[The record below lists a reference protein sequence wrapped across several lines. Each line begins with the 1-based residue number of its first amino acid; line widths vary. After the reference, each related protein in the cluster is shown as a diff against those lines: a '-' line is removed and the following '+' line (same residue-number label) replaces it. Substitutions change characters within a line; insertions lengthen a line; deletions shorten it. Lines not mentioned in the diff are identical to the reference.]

1 MARNEIVKVN
11 IDSECILKALDR
23 QKVSF
28 RELGR
33 RLGMEGISERTV
45 RTYIKKGV
53 CPPYVLTKIC
63 EALHMPVSYPIV
75 GPTIIVDIP
84 VLVQVTD
91 AEFDTLVGDKDI
103 PDEWLADFLQRAVPY
118 TED

>member
-1 MARNEIVKVN
+1 MANHDIVKVN
-11 IDSECILKALDR
+11 IDSTWILKAMDQ

-33 RLGMEGISERTV
+33 RLKPICSDRQI

-53 CPPYVLTKIC
+53 CPAYLTAKLC
-63 EALHMPVSYPIV
+63 ETLHIPVSYVIV
-75 GPTIIVDIP
+75 GPTIVVDIP

-91 AEFDTLVGDKDI
+91 AEFDMLVSDKDI
-103 PDEWLADFLQRAVPY
+103 PDDWLADFLQRAVPY